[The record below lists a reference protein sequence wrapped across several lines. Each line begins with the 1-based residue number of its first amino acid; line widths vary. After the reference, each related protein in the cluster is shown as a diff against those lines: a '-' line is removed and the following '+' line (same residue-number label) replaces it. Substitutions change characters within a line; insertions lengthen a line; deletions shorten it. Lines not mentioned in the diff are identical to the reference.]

1 MDVKNSITLEYDL
14 SFLEFLIKFSS
25 KSHAMLE
32 CMPLFCSVRY
42 NALRL
47 SYLLETTYAKPMATE
62 QLNLYAL
69 FQQCSSFLRTTWND
83 GKIRESFMPAYT
95 LLVFLSVGRPFLFQ
109 GFDPWTILT
118 TVTYGLFGPSYCL
131 VDHQTL
137 GTFTTRKSR
146 NTDGRHRWKHRVGKS
161 HEERRENQNLSEK
174 E

>member
-25 KSHAMLE
+25 ESHAMLE
-32 CMPLFCSVRY
+32 CMPLFCSGRY

-62 QLNLYAL
+62 QLNLYAP

-95 LLVFLSVGRPFLFQ
+95 LLVFLSIGRPFLFQ
-109 GFDPWTILT
+109 GFDPWPILT
-118 TVTYGLFGPSYCL
+118 TVTYGLFWTIVLP
-131 VDHQTL
+131 
-137 GTFTTRKSR
+137 R
-146 NTDGRHRWKHRVGKS
+146 
-161 HEERRENQNLSEK
+161 
-174 E
+174 